1 MTKLILNFI
10 ILNFTIFFIFLKK
23 ISNFTIITTH
33 LYLFFVFAI
42 FNILSF
48 YFNKNE
54 KKIGLIFLLLNF
66 VKFILTITFMFIVI
80 NMNFFNTL
88 DSMYFLITYMLYL
101 ILDLLIKI
109 IKLKKIYRVS
119 GLQYLL

>member
-1 MTKLILNFI
+1 MIKLILNFI
-10 ILNFTIFFIFLKK
+10 ILNFMIFFIFFKK
-23 ISNFTIITTH
+23 ISSFTFITSH
-33 LYLFFVFAI
+33 LYLLFAFII

-54 KKIGLIFLLLNF
+54 KKIGLVFLLANSI
-66 VKFILTITFMFIVI
+66 KFILTIIFIFIMI

-109 IKLKKIYRVS
+109 IKLKKI
-119 GLQYLL
+119 

>member
-10 ILNFTIFFIFLKK
+10 ILNFTVFFIFLKK

-54 KKIGLIFLLLNF
+54 KKIGLVFLLTNF

-109 IKLKKIYRVS
+109 IKLKKI
-119 GLQYLL
+119 

>member
-1 MTKLILNFI
+1 MIKLILNFT
-10 ILNFTIFFIFLKK
+10 ILNFIIFFIFFKK
-23 ISNFTIITTH
+23 ISNFTFIASH
-33 LYLFFVFAI
+33 LYLLFVFVI

-54 KKIGLIFLLLNF
+54 KKIGFVFILANS
-66 VKFILTITFMFIVI
+66 VKFILTIIFIFIMI

-109 IKLKKIYRVS
+109 SKLKKI
-119 GLQYLL
+119 